1 LRSILKINKIMTSKV
16 GTISSTATITSCAAR
31 MRELNIGSLVVMNG
45 LNVEGI
51 VTTWDIT
58 SKCLGSGKNPIES
71 VVHEVMTSPV
81 HTAKSDTDVMEAARV
96 MADRKISRLP
106 VIETNSDEL
115 VGIITFADI
124 SQAVDQFTKDVLG
137 GWKND

>member
-1 LRSILKINKIMTSKV
+1 M
-16 GTISSTATITSCAAR
+16 GTISSNATITSCAAR

-51 VTTWDIT
+51 ITTWDIT

-106 VIETNSDEL
+106 VIETNSEEL
-115 VGIITFADI
+115 VGIVTFADI